1 MSEASTNSNGRQSQT
16 VDRTEASTPLEI
28 PARSHDLLPCPFCGE
43 HPEQMCRCECCGTI
57 GCWSCVI
64 DCEIPGEYFADTLC
78 IECMAEENDGAGQV
92 ADEPSATGD
101 GE

>member
-1 MSEASTNSNGRQSQT
+1 MSETKPDQRSSSASACSHGGDKETAVR
-16 VDRTEASTPLEI
+16 PH
-28 PARSHDLLPCPFCGE
+28 SHDLLPCPFCGE
-43 HPEQMCRCECCGTI
+43 HPEQMCRCDCCGTI

-64 DCEIPGEYFADTLC
+64 DCEIPGEYFADALC
-78 IECMAEENDGAGQV
+78 IECMAEENDGPGQV

>member
-1 MSEASTNSNGRQSQT
+1 MSETKPDQRSSSASACSHGGDKETAVR
-16 VDRTEASTPLEI
+16 P
-28 PARSHDLLPCPFCGE
+28 RSHDLLPCPFCGE
-43 HPEQMCRCECCGTI
+43 HPEQMCRCDCCGTI